1 MGEVV
6 RFTLPAGYSLGTH
19 GRGYVFTIIRRDG
32 QFSGKVACVVFADA
46 ATRSPFP
53 TPGAAV
59 RAIIEDAGLV
69 GEARD
74 VLLAEVARLPES
86 LR

>member
-1 MGEVV
+1 MTSV

-19 GRGYVFTIIRRDG
+19 GRGFVFTAPRRG
-32 QFSGKVACVVFADA
+32 KSGHPGGGHDVEFADN

-59 RAIIEDAGLV
+59 RAVIEHAGIV
-69 GEARD
+69 GEARAA
-74 VLLAEVARLPES
+74 LLAEVAALPP
-86 LR
+86 RYR